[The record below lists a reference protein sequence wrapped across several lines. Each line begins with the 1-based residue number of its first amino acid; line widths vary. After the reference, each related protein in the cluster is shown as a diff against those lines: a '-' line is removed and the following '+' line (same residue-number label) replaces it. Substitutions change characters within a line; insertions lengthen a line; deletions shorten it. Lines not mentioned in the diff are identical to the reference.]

1 MVTKEQG
8 QFRKD
13 LNALCSY
20 AKGAQQYQNINEIVD
35 TLKSRILERVE
46 QLENTLAL
54 NRIIDEQLLNEI
66 AEKKARLEIDTYDE
80 EGNQD

>member
-1 MVTKEQG
+1 MTKEQG

-20 AKGAQQYQNINEIVD
+20 AKGAQQYANINDIVD
-35 TLKSRILERVE
+35 TLKSSILHRVE

-54 NRIIDEQLLNEI
+54 NRIIDGHLLNEI
-66 AEKKARLEIDTYDE
+66 SEKMNRVEIDTYDE

>member
-1 MVTKEQG
+1 MVTKEQA

-20 AKGAQQYQNINEIVD
+20 AKGAQQYSDINSIVD
-35 TLKSRILERVE
+35 SLKSNILHRVE

-54 NRIIDEQLLNEI
+54 GRIIDEQLLNEI
-66 AEKKARLEIDTYDE
+66 ADKKDRLLIDTYDE